1 MTADEV
7 LTIVTVVARVLAVVA
22 LALLAAGIVASAIGT
37 VLAERARGYR
47 LPYEQSSHVR
57 VLRGDES

>member
-1 MTADEV
+1 MSFD
-7 LTIVTVVARVLAVVA
+7 TVVKILETAALVLLVYG
-22 LALLAAGIVASAIGT
+22 LT
-37 VLAERARGYR
+37 VSVTGMVLRERRRGYR